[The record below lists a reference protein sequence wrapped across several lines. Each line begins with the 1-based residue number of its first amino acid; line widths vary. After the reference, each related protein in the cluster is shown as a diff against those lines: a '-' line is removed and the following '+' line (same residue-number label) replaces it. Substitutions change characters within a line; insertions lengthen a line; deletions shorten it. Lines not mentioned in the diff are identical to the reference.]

1 MFIYAV
7 VEHEGSLSNTVSLH
21 YDLDDARKAMVK
33 RWLETIE
40 RKLDGDE
47 LADVIRNTN
56 NGVYGSNDDYGITKS
71 YGYIMNCD
79 CGNDYNIN
87 IDNFYIDSN
96 MQKEE
101 RIKDKHYETISL
113 V

>member
-47 LADVIRNTN
+47 LANVIRNTN
-56 NGVYGSNDDYGITKS
+56 NGEYDSNDDYGITED
-71 YGYIMNCD
+71 YGYIMDYD
-79 CGNDYNIN
+79 CGNNYDVNIA
-87 IDNFYIDSN
+87 DFYIDSN
-96 MQKEE
+96 M
-101 RIKDKHYETISL
+101 
-113 V
+113 